1 MSQRPA
7 LSATI
12 LRGSHA
18 QHLEQMSDQD
28 FWKYAQQ
35 LAQTPQRP
43 TSQTEEYVKCAF
55 EAGHALIPLAVL
67 REILPTTRYP
77 AQLPA
82 SPHWML
88 GIAAW
93 RGEPIAV
100 IDLAAYLAQQPTDLP
115 GRSVLLIAQLADI
128 TLGLA
133 TTISDVPA
141 SFVSEQ
147 DQASNSMVKEDW
159 LLPEHSVQ
167 GAHAGM
173 PILQLPAIM
182 SDIVQQLRISHE

>member
-7 LSATI
+7 LSTAL
-12 LRGSHA
+12 LRGNHA
-18 QHLEQMSDQD
+18 RHLEQLSDQD

-35 LAQTPQRP
+35 LAQAPQLSTP
-43 TSQTEEYVKCAF
+43 QTEEYVKCAF

-67 REILPTTRYP
+67 REILPTTRYL

-100 IDLAAYLAQQPTDLP
+100 IDLAAYLAQQSTGLP
-115 GRSVLLIAQLADI
+115 GHPVLLIVQLADI

-133 TTISDVPA
+133 TTISDAPA
-141 SFVSEQ
+141 FFASEQ
-147 DQASNSMVKEDW
+147 DQASNNTAKEDW
-159 LLPEHSVQ
+159 SLPEHSVQ
-167 GAHAGM
+167 GTYAGM
-173 PILQLPAIM
+173 PILQLPAII